1 MMDDEEIQASGTK
14 ISEENLCPMYF
25 GISCA
30 FVALEFL
37 SRSNTNG
44 VDTEFGGIR
53 DRMLQGSTHLLGL
66 LVWRIQKREAIE
78 ERSELLHKL
87 EKAETKVAE
96 LKKRRSEDSKAN
108 EKVVRIFASQEQSW
122 LNERRKLRMQIGA
135 LLSKLR
141 VSGTKNEEAIL
152 ELKSKIKDKE
162 LLLESRNK
170 FLEQEEQGKRK
181 ELELKL
187 DRANDMLKEVRDTAY
202 KATTEQST
210 QLWKHKTALME
221 LVSNQ
226 RQLEAEMGRALR
238 QLEASKEELDSVL
251 KQKEESV
258 SMVQKLSMEV
268 RKMRKD
274 SEQKDKILS
283 AMLRKSKIDSAEK
296 EILLKELKLSKARR
310 KQAELETEK
319 WRPLYRSRHDRS
331 ARADPDYQMRSIIEG
346 LSCVKEVHTIEP
358 TSSHNQK
365 SRSHTTNN
373 KVHPGD
379 SERKTEREDG
389 MDQKGQWVMKF
400 PPPTVADDTH
410 WKKMVNSQLEGWVEP
425 ETERKTNIIEER
437 HRLEI
442 DAFVEQLRLK
452 DEKLEAFNWRFL
464 SVELESRRLQSHI
477 EGLGQDL
484 SHLKEENLKLEASSM
499 EQQSEVISLKDKMA
513 SLQLHHLQYQKM
525 NSKSSPKTP
534 DPSHE
539 YAWSN
544 AKVIRERE
552 REEEL
557 KPLLVRIPTVME
569 SKKEDETPPENK
581 SQGTIPEVIES
592 HEEEIE
598 EVKKEVEMDP
608 GHVVQEYAACPVV
621 VKVIDKLASGKLSL
635 HGKENHPWKM
645 DLHSLGVFYKI
656 KRLNQQLFMLDKLAG
671 AQTSKEKRANCD
683 SECQQLKTFLLYV
696 MPLLNKQVSRYQT
709 LQESTNNLSQRMYDN
724 NADSSNRDANIV
736 KTKSE
741 IRKLE
746 NFLEEMFHLQRYMV
760 ATGQKLIEIQSR
772 MASEWAYSSAQDSG
786 IYTEFNMKRFANSI
800 STLFRE
806 VQKGL
811 EARISRMIGELEGT
825 LTCDG
830 FIHLGQ
836 QSSVR
841 HYS

>member
-1 MMDDEEIQASGTK
+1 MDDEEIQASGAK

-30 FVALEFL
+30 FVALELL
-37 SRSNTNG
+37 SRSNMNG

-87 EKAETKVAE
+87 EKAETEVAE

-108 EKVVRIFASQEQSW
+108 EKVVGIFASQEQSW

-135 LLSKLR
+135 LLNKLR

-152 ELKSKIKDKE
+152 QLNSKIKDKE

-187 DRANDMLKEVRDTAY
+187 DRANNMLKEVRDTAY
-202 KATTEQST
+202 KETTEQST

-258 SMVQKLSMEV
+258 FMVQKLSMEV

-296 EILLKELKLSKARR
+296 EILLKELKVSKARR
-310 KQAELETEK
+310 KQAELETER
-319 WRPLYRSRHDRS
+319 WRPLYRSRHGRS
-331 ARADPDYQMRSIIEG
+331 ARADPDYQMRSMIEG
-346 LSCVKEVHTIEP
+346 SSCVKEVHTIEP

-365 SRSHTTNN
+365 SRSHITNN
-373 KVHPGD
+373 RVHPGD
-379 SERKTEREDG
+379 SEREDG
-389 MDQKGQWVMKF
+389 MDQKEQRVMKF

-410 WKKMVNSQLEGWVEP
+410 WKKMVNLQLEGWVEP
-425 ETERKTNIIEER
+425 ETERKTDIIEER
-437 HRLEI
+437 HRLEM
-442 DAFVEQLRLK
+442 DAFVEELRLK

-477 EGLGQDL
+477 EGLGQDP

-513 SLQLHHLQYQKM
+513 SLHLHHLQYQKM

-569 SKKEDETPPENK
+569 SKKEDETPLENK
-581 SQGTIPEVIES
+581 SQGTIPEVMES
-592 HEEEIE
+592 HE

-608 GHVVQEYAACPVV
+608 GHGVQEYAACPVV
-621 VKVIDKLASGKLSL
+621 VKVIDKLASGELSL
-635 HGKENHPWKM
+635 HEKENHPWKM

-671 AQTSKEKRANCD
+671 THTSKEKRANCD
-683 SECQQLKTFLLYV
+683 NECQQLKTVLLYV

-709 LQESTNNLSQRMYDN
+709 LQESTNNLCQRMYDN

-736 KTKSE
+736 KTKKE

-746 NFLEEMFHLQRYMV
+746 NFLGEMFHLQRYMV

-772 MASEWAYSSAQDSG
+772 MASELASCSAQDSEIHTG
-786 IYTEFNMKRFANSI
+786 FNMKRFANSI

-811 EARISRMIGELEGT
+811 EALISQMIGELEGT

-830 FIHLGQ
+830 FIHLG
-836 QSSVR
+836 
-841 HYS
+841 

>member
-1 MMDDEEIQASGTK
+1 M
-14 ISEENLCPMYF
+14 
-25 GISCA
+25 
-30 FVALEFL
+30 
-37 SRSNTNG
+37 NG

-87 EKAETKVAE
+87 EKAETEVAE
-96 LKKRRSEDSKAN
+96 LEKRRSEDSKAN
-108 EKVVRIFASQEQSW
+108 EKVVGIFASQEQSW

-135 LLSKLR
+135 LLNKLR
-141 VSGTKNEEAIL
+141 VSGTKNEESIL
-152 ELKSKIKDKE
+152 EFNSKIKDKE

-170 FLEQEEQGKRK
+170 ILEQEEQGKRK

-187 DRANDMLKEVRDTAY
+187 DRANNMLKEVRDT
-202 KATTEQST
+202 
-210 QLWKHKTALME
+210 LWKHKTVLME

-226 RQLEAEMGRALR
+226 RQLEAEM
-238 QLEASKEELDSVL
+238 EELDSVL

-258 SMVQKLSMEV
+258 FVVQKLSMEV

-283 AMLRKSKIDSAEK
+283 AMLRKSKIDSAER
-296 EILLKELKLSKARR
+296 EILLKELKVSKARR
-310 KQAELETEK
+310 KQAELETER
-319 WRPLYRSRHDRS
+319 WRPLYRSRHGRS
-331 ARADPDYQMRSIIEG
+331 ARADPDYQMRSMIEG

-365 SRSHTTNN
+365 SRSHITNN
-373 KVHPGD
+373 RVHPGD
-379 SERKTEREDG
+379 SERKIERDDG
-389 MDQKGQWVMKF
+389 MDQKEQRVMKF
-400 PPPTVADDTH
+400 PPPTVAEDTH
-410 WKKMVNSQLEGWVEP
+410 WKKMVNLQLEGWVEP

-477 EGLGQDL
+477 EGLDQDL

-581 SQGTIPEVIES
+581 SQGTIPEVMES

-621 VKVIDKLASGKLSL
+621 VKVIDKLASGT
-635 HGKENHPWKM
+635 
-645 DLHSLGVFYKI
+645 
-656 KRLNQQLFMLDKLAG
+656 
-671 AQTSKEKRANCD
+671 QTSKEKRANCD
-683 SECQQLKTFLLYV
+683 NECQQLKTFLLYV

-709 LQESTNNLSQRMYDN
+709 LQESTNNLCQRM
-724 NADSSNRDANIV
+724 
-736 KTKSE
+736 
-741 IRKLE
+741 IRAI
-746 NFLEEMFHLQRYMV
+746 EMQTL
-760 ATGQKLIEIQSR
+760 SR
-772 MASEWAYSSAQDSG
+772 RR
-786 IYTEFNMKRFANSI
+786 K
-800 STLFRE
+800 
-806 VQKGL
+806 K
-811 EARISRMIGELEGT
+811 
-825 LTCDG
+825 
-830 FIHLGQ
+830 
-836 QSSVR
+836 
-841 HYS
+841 

>member
-1 MMDDEEIQASGTK
+1 M
-14 ISEENLCPMYF
+14 
-25 GISCA
+25 
-30 FVALEFL
+30 
-37 SRSNTNG
+37 R
-44 VDTEFGGIR
+44 
-53 DRMLQGSTHLLGL
+53 
-66 LVWRIQKREAIE
+66 
-78 ERSELLHKL
+78 
-87 EKAETKVAE
+87 
-96 LKKRRSEDSKAN
+96 
-108 EKVVRIFASQEQSW
+108 
-122 LNERRKLRMQIGA
+122 
-135 LLSKLR
+135 
-141 VSGTKNEEAIL
+141 
-152 ELKSKIKDKE
+152 
-162 LLLESRNK
+162 
-170 FLEQEEQGKRK
+170 
-181 ELELKL
+181 
-187 DRANDMLKEVRDTAY
+187 
-202 KATTEQST
+202 
-210 QLWKHKTALME
+210 
-221 LVSNQ
+221 
-226 RQLEAEMGRALR
+226 
-238 QLEASKEELDSVL
+238 
-251 KQKEESV
+251 
-258 SMVQKLSMEV
+258 SMV
-268 RKMRKD
+268 
-274 SEQKDKILS
+274 
-283 AMLRKSKIDSAEK
+283 
-296 EILLKELKLSKARR
+296 
-310 KQAELETEK
+310 
-319 WRPLYRSRHDRS
+319 
-331 ARADPDYQMRSIIEG
+331 EG

-365 SRSHTTNN
+365 SRSRITNN
-373 KVHPGD
+373 RVHPGD

-389 MDQKGQWVMKF
+389 MDQKEQRVMKF
-400 PPPTVADDTH
+400 PPTVADDTH
-410 WKKMVNSQLEGWVEP
+410 WKKMVNLQLEGWVEP
-425 ETERKTNIIEER
+425 ETERKTDIIEER
-437 HRLEI
+437 HRLEM
-442 DAFVEQLRLK
+442 DAFVEELRLK

-477 EGLGQDL
+477 EGLGQDP

-513 SLQLHHLQYQKM
+513 SLQLHQLQYQEM

-608 GHVVQEYAACPVV
+608 DHVVQEYAACPVV
-621 VKVIDKLASGKLSL
+621 LKVITDKLASGKLSL
-635 HGKENHPWKM
+635 HEKENHPWKM

-671 AQTSKEKRANCD
+671 TQTSREKRANCD
-683 SECQQLKTFLLYV
+683 NECQQLKTFFLYV
-696 MPLLNKQVSRYQT
+696 IPLLNKQVSRYQT
-709 LQESTNNLSQRMYDN
+709 LQESTNNLCQRMYDN
-724 NADSSNRDANIV
+724 NADSSSRDANIV
-736 KTKSE
+736 KTKKE

-746 NFLEEMFHLQRYMV
+746 NFLGEMFHLQRYMV

-772 MASEWAYSSAQDSG
+772 MASELAYSSAQDSG
-786 IYTEFNMKRFANSI
+786 IYTGFNMKRFANSI

-836 QSSVR
+836 
-841 HYS
+841 

>member
-1 MMDDEEIQASGTK
+1 MDDEEIQASGAK

-25 GISCA
+25 GISYA
-30 FVALEFL
+30 FVALELL
-37 SRSNTNG
+37 SRSNMNG
-44 VDTEFGGIR
+44 VHTEFGGIR
-53 DRMLQGSTHLLGL
+53 DTMLQGSTHLLGL
-66 LVWRIQKREAIE
+66 LVWRIQKRQAIE

-87 EKAETKVAE
+87 EKAETEVAE

-108 EKVVRIFASQEQSW
+108 EKVVGIFASQEQSW
-122 LNERRKLRMQIGA
+122 LNERRKPRMQIGA
-135 LLSKLR
+135 LLNKLR

-152 ELKSKIKDKE
+152 ELNSIIKDKE

-170 FLEQEEQGKRK
+170 FLEQEEQGNRK

-187 DRANDMLKEVRDTAY
+187 DRANNMLKEVRDTSY
-202 KATTEQST
+202 KETTEQST

-226 RQLEAEMGRALR
+226 RQLEAEIGRALR
-238 QLEASKEELDSVL
+238 QLEALKEELDSVL
-251 KQKEESV
+251 KQKEESDF
-258 SMVQKLSMEV
+258 MVQKLSMEV

-296 EILLKELKLSKARR
+296 EILLKELKISKARR
-310 KQAELETEK
+310 KQAELETER
-319 WRPLYRSRHDRS
+319 WRPLYRSRHGRS
-331 ARADPDYQMRSIIEG
+331 VRADPDYQMRSMIEG

-365 SRSHTTNN
+365 SRSHITNN
-373 KVHPGD
+373 RVHPGD

-389 MDQKGQWVMKF
+389 MDQKEQLVMKF
-400 PPPTVADDTH
+400 PPPTVAEDTH
-410 WKKMVNSQLEGWVEP
+410 WKKMVNLQLEGWVEP

-452 DEKLEAFNWRFL
+452 DEILEAFNWRFL

-477 EGLGQDL
+477 EGLDQDL

-513 SLQLHHLQYQKM
+513 TLQLHHLQYQKM

-544 AKVIRERE
+544 AQVIRERE

-581 SQGTIPEVIES
+581 SQGTIPGIMES

-598 EVKKEVEMDP
+598 ELKKEVEMDP

-621 VKVIDKLASGKLSL
+621 VKVASGKLSL
-635 HGKENHPWKM
+635 HEKENHPWKM
-645 DLHSLGVFYKI
+645 DLRSLGVFYKI

-671 AQTSKEKRANCD
+671 TQTSKEKRANCD
-683 SECQQLKTFLLYV
+683 NECQQLKTFFLYV

-709 LQESTNNLSQRMYDN
+709 LQESTNNICQRMYDN

-736 KTKSE
+736 KTKKE

-760 ATGQKLIEIQSR
+760 ATRQKLIEIQSR
-772 MASEWAYSSAQDSG
+772 MASELAYCRAQDSEIHTG
-786 IYTEFNMKRFANSI
+786 FNMKRFANSI

-825 LTCDG
+825 LNLRWI
-830 FIHLGQ
+830 F
-836 QSSVR
+836 
-841 HYS
+841 